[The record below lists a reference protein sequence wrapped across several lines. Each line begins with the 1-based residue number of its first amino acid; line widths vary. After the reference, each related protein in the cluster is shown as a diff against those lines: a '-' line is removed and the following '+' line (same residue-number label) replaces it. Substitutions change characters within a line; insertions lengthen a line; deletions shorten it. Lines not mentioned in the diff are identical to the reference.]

1 MRFKFLMSLLVLS
14 VSMSAPAR
22 AAQRPV
28 SLEVTGGTLYG
39 TELLPDGAG
48 KVPVVLLHAGSGPT
62 DRDGNSNLLPGPNDS
77 LRMVAEALAKR
88 GIASVRYD
96 KRGIGASALPVWKEQ
111 DLRLDD
117 YIGDATAW
125 LRKLRA
131 DPRFSRVV
139 MAGHSEGAQI
149 AAEACQQ
156 AAADA
161 CVLIAGAGHPLDDIL
176 RDQLKSKLPPAL
188 EAQSERILAALKQ
201 GKTVDDVPQG
211 LMMLY
216 HPSVQPYLISS
227 LRHDPRT
234 AIAALAMPV
243 LILQGTSDIQVPESE
258 AKTLAAAAPRAR
270 LVVVEG
276 MNHVLKIVGSDEALQ
291 MRSYSSPDLPVAPQL
306 VDALA
311 GFVNAPPGK

>member
-1 MRFKFLMSLLVLS
+1 MRFKLLLSLLILS
-14 VSMSAPAR
+14 VSAQAY

-28 SLEVTGGTLYG
+28 SLDVGGGTLYG
-39 TELLPDGAG
+39 TELLPDGGG

-62 DRDGNSNLLPGPNDS
+62 DRDGNSKLLPGPNDS
-77 LRMVAEALAKR
+77 LRMVAEELAKR

-96 KRGIGASALPVWKEQ
+96 KRGIGASALPVWTEQ
-111 DLRLDD
+111 GLRLDD

-149 AAEACQQ
+149 AAEACKQ
-156 AAADA
+156 AAIDG
-161 CVLIAGAGHPLDDIL
+161 CVLIAGAGHPLDEIL

-188 EAQSERILAALKQ
+188 NDQNERILAALKQ
-201 GKTVDDVPQG
+201 GKPVDDVPQG

-227 LRHDPRT
+227 LKHDPRA

-243 LILQGTSDIQVPESE
+243 LILQGTSDIQVRASE
-258 AKTLAAAAPRAR
+258 AQALAAAAPRAR
-270 LVVVEG
+270 LVMVEG

-291 MRSYSSPDLPVAPQL
+291 MKSYSSPDLPVAPQL
-306 VDALA
+306 IDALSS
-311 GFVNAPPGK
+311 FVKAP

>member
-1 MRFKFLMSLLVLS
+1 MRFKLLLSLLILS
-14 VSMSAPAR
+14 VSAQAH

-28 SLEVTGGTLYG
+28 SLDVGGGTLYG
-39 TELLPDGAG
+39 TELLPDGGG

-62 DRDGNSNLLPGPNDS
+62 DRDGNSKLLPGPNDS

-149 AAEACQQ
+149 AAEACKQ
-156 AAADA
+156 AAIDA

-176 RDQLKSKLPPAL
+176 RDQLKAKLPPAL
-188 EAQSERILAALKQ
+188 YDQNERILAALKQ
-201 GKTVDDVPQG
+201 GKPVADVPQG

-227 LRHDPRT
+227 LKHDPRT

-243 LILQGTSDIQVPESE
+243 LILQGTSDIQVQASE
-258 AKTLAAAAPRAR
+258 AQALAAAAPRAR
-270 LVVVEG
+270 LVMVEG

-291 MRSYSSPDLPVAPQL
+291 MKSYSSPDLPVAPQL
-306 VDALA
+306 IDALS
-311 GFVNAPPGK
+311 GFVKAP

>member
-1 MRFKFLMSLLVLS
+1 MRFKLLLSLLMVSLS
-14 VSMSAPAR
+14 AH

-28 SLEVTGGTLYG
+28 SLDIGGGTLYG
-39 TELLPDGAG
+39 TELLPDGGG

-62 DRDGNSNLLPGPNDS
+62 DRDGNSKLLPGPNDS
-77 LRMVAEALAKR
+77 LLMVAEALARR

-149 AAEACQQ
+149 AAEACRQ
-156 AAADA
+156 APADA
-161 CVLIAGAGHPLDDIL
+161 CVLIAGAGHPLDEIL
-176 RDQLKSKLPPAL
+176 HDQLKSKLPPPVFD
-188 EAQSERILAALKQ
+188 QSERILAALKQ

-227 LRHDPRT
+227 LKYDPRT

-243 LILQGTSDIQVPESE
+243 LILQGTSDIQVQVSE
-258 AKTLAAAAPRAR
+258 AQALAAAAPRAR

-276 MNHVLKIVGSDEALQ
+276 MNHLLKIVGSDEALQ
-291 MRSYSSPDLPVAPQL
+291 MKSYGSPELPVAPQL
-306 VDALA
+306 IDALST
-311 GFVNAPPGK
+311 FVKAPPAGK

>member
-1 MRFKFLMSLLVLS
+1 MRCKLLLSLLMVA
-14 VSMSAPAR
+14 VSSH

-28 SLEVTGGTLYG
+28 SLDVGGGTLYG
-39 TELLPDGAG
+39 TELLPDGGG

-62 DRDGNSNLLPGPNDS
+62 DRDGNSKLLPGPNDS
-77 LRMVAEALAKR
+77 LLMVAEALAKR

-96 KRGIGASALPVWKEQ
+96 KRGIAASALPVWKEQ

-149 AAEACQQ
+149 AAEACRQ
-156 AAADA
+156 APADA

-176 RDQLKSKLPPAL
+176 RDQLKSKLPPPVFD
-188 EAQSERILAALKQ
+188 QSERILASLKQ
-201 GKTVDDVPQG
+201 GKAVDDVPQG

-227 LRHDPRT
+227 LKHDPR
-234 AIAALAMPV
+234 AAVAALSMPV
-243 LILQGTSDIQVPESE
+243 LILQGTSDIQVQTSE
-258 AKTLAAAAPRAR
+258 AQALAAAAPRAQ

-276 MNHVLKIVGSDEALQ
+276 MNHLLKIVGSDEALQ
-291 MRSYSSPDLPVAPQL
+291 MKSYGSPELPVAPQL
-306 VDALA
+306 IDALSTFVKAPTA
-311 GFVNAPPGK
+311 GK